1 MSTIDPQDVDLNN
14 EETSKVETETQD
26 TETETETQEVDWQA
40 RAKELEGRLK
50 RAETKLKKSSEEP
63 KTTNKPSTSGEFDYS
78 QKAFLAVN
86 DVKSAKELELA
97 KEFMANT
104 GKSLDNVVTNKYFLQ
119 ELKELKDLEATAS
132 ATPSGSKRTGQSAQ
146 DSVEYW
152 LAKGEMPPQGMTE
165 LRRAYVNAKMKKE
178 GSEKMF
184 YNQ

>member
-1 MSTIDPQDVDLNN
+1 MSNDTQDVDLNN
-14 EETSKVETETQD
+14 EGAEPTEP
-26 TETETETQEVDWQA
+26 TEPQTPKDDEGDVDWQA

-50 RAETKLKKSSEEP
+50 RAETKLKKSSDSP
-63 KTTNKPSTSGEFDYS
+63 APSKPSTPGEFDYS

-104 GKSLDNVVTNKYFLQ
+104 GKSLDDVVTNKYFLQ
-119 ELKELKDLEATAS
+119 ELKELKDLEATAA

-178 GSEKMF
+178 SSEKMF

>member
-14 EETSKVETETQD
+14 EETSQTEAETQ
-26 TETETETQEVDWQA
+26 ETKPEEQEVDWQA

-86 DVKSAKELELA
+86 DVKSAKEIELA

-104 GKSLDNVVTNKYFLQ
+104 GKSLDDVVTNKYFLQ

-178 GSEKMF
+178 SSEKMF

>member
-1 MSTIDPQDVDLNN
+1 MSNDTQDVDLNN
-14 EETSKVETETQD
+14 EETSQTEAETQETK
-26 TETETETQEVDWQA
+26 TEDQEVDWQA

-50 RAETKLKKSSEEP
+50 RAETKLKKSSDSSVP
-63 KTTNKPSTSGEFDYS
+63 SKPSTPGDFDYS

-86 DVKSAKELELA
+86 EVKTAKELELA

-104 GKSLDNVVTNKYFLQ
+104 GKSLDDVVTNKYFLQ
-119 ELKELKDLEATAS
+119 ELKELKDLEATAL

>member
-1 MSTIDPQDVDLNN
+1 MPNDTQDVDLNN
-14 EETSKVETETQD
+14 EGAEPTEP
-26 TETETETQEVDWQA
+26 TESQTPKDDEGDVDWQA

-50 RAETKLKKSSEEP
+50 RAETKLKKSSDSP
-63 KTTNKPSTSGEFDYS
+63 APSKSSTPGEFDYS

-86 DVKSAKELELA
+86 EVKTAKELELA

-104 GKSLDNVVTNKYFLQ
+104 GKSLDDVVTNKYFLQ
-119 ELKELKDLEATAS
+119 ELKELKDLEATAL

-152 LAKGEMPPQGMTE
+152 LAKGEMPPQSMTE

>member
-1 MSTIDPQDVDLNN
+1 MPNDTQDVDLNN
-14 EETSKVETETQD
+14 EETEPTEP
-26 TETETETQEVDWQA
+26 TEPQTPKDDEGDVDWQA

-50 RAETKLKKSSEEP
+50 RAETKLKKSSEES
-63 KTTNKPSTSGEFDYS
+63 KTTNKPSTPGEFDYS

-86 DVKSAKELELA
+86 DVKTTKELELA

-104 GKSLDNVVTNKYFLQ
+104 GKSLDDVVTNKYFLQ

-165 LRRAYVNAKMKKE
+165 LRRAYVAAKMKKDDN
-178 GSEKMF
+178 GKKF

>member
-14 EETSKVETETQD
+14 EETSQTEAETQETK
-26 TETETETQEVDWQA
+26 TEEQEVDWQA

-50 RAETKLKKSSEEP
+50 RAETKLKKSSDSP
-63 KTTNKPSTSGEFDYS
+63 AQSKSSTPGEFDYS

-86 DVKSAKELELA
+86 EVKTAKELELA

-104 GKSLDNVVTNKYFLQ
+104 GKSLDDVVTNKYFLQ
-119 ELKELKDLEATAS
+119 ELKELKDLEATAL

-165 LRRAYVNAKMKKE
+165 LRRAYVAAKMKKDE
-178 GSEKMF
+178 SGKKF

>member
-1 MSTIDPQDVDLNN
+1 MSTIDPQDVDLKNN
-14 EETSKVETETQD
+14 EEIDPSQPTEPQAPKED
-26 TETETETQEVDWQA
+26 EGEIDWQA

-50 RAETKLKKSSEEP
+50 RAETKLKKSSDSP
-63 KTTNKPSTSGEFDYS
+63 ASSKSSTPGDFDYS

-86 DVKSAKELELA
+86 EVKTTKEIELA

-104 GKSLDNVVTNKYFLQ
+104 GKSLDDVVTNKYFLQ
-119 ELKELKDLEATAS
+119 ELKELKELEATAA

-165 LRRAYVNAKMKKE
+165 LRREYVNAKMKKE
-178 GSEKMF
+178 GSAKMF

>member
-1 MSTIDPQDVDLNN
+1 MSNDTQDVDLNN
-14 EETSKVETETQD
+14 EETSQTEAETQETK
-26 TETETETQEVDWQA
+26 TEDQEVDWQA

-50 RAETKLKKSSEEP
+50 RAETKLKKSSDSSVP
-63 KTTNKPSTSGEFDYS
+63 SKPSTSGDFDYS

-86 DVKSAKELELA
+86 EVKSAKELELA

-104 GKSLDNVVTNKYFLQ
+104 GKSLDDVVTNKYFLQ

>member
-1 MSTIDPQDVDLNN
+1 MPNDTQDVDLNN
-14 EETSKVETETQD
+14 EETSQTEAETQ
-26 TETETETQEVDWQA
+26 ETKPEEQEVDWQA

-63 KTTNKPSTSGEFDYS
+63 KTTNKPSTPGEFDYS

-86 DVKSAKELELA
+86 EVKTAKELELA

-104 GKSLDNVVTNKYFLQ
+104 GKSLDDVVTNKYFLQ

-165 LRRAYVNAKMKKE
+165 LRRAYVAAKMKKDE
-178 GSEKMF
+178 SGKKF

>member
-1 MSTIDPQDVDLNN
+1 MSTNENGEEVIVDDVDGAP
-14 EETSKVETETQD
+14 EGDTPTEPT
-26 TETETETQEVDWQA
+26 VDWEA
-40 RAKELEGRLK
+40 KAKELEGRLK
-50 RAETKLKKSSEEP
+50 RADTKLKKLSDSP
-63 KTTNKPSTSGEFDYS
+63 APSKPSTSGEFDYS

-86 DVKSAKELELA
+86 EVKSAKELDLA

-104 GKSLDNVVTNKYFLQ
+104 GKSLDDVVTNKYFLQ
-119 ELKELKDLEATAS
+119 ELKELKDLEATAL

-165 LRRAYVNAKMKKE
+165 LRRAYVNAKMKKDDN
-178 GSEKMF
+178 SKKF